1 MQHNQEPSQRQWESI
16 QPNIAYVSNIHMGL
30 LLLVL
35 GAGFSSSKT
44 STSAVDAVA
53 IASDSLQQVMEAQSD
68 GQGLKAI
75 LIHNIWPPRGPT
87 FPAFTHPEDGFLVI
101 H

>member
-1 MQHNQEPSQRQWESI
+1 M
-16 QPNIAYVSNIHMGL
+16 YL
-30 LLLVL
+30 
-35 GAGFSSSKT
+35 T

-87 FPAFTHPEDGFLVI
+87 VPAFTHPENGFLVI